1 MAHESMGY
9 TTKSVAGGVE
19 ILFNSEYVGMAVT
32 LDTTAFTDGVCKAGT
47 PIAKD
52 GKKGVTT
59 PGASGAA
66 GTTTAFGILL
76 SDVYQNRPQGTLVIG
91 GYINT
96 AVAQTHSNV
105 TYDAETKT
113 ALKNVVFM

>member
-1 MAHESMGY
+1 MAHEVMGFSRK
-9 TTKSVAGGVE
+9 TVDSGVE

-32 LDTTAFTDGVCKAGT
+32 LDTTAFTNGVCEAGT

-59 PGASGAA
+59 PGANGAA

-76 SDVYQNRPQGTLVIG
+76 ADVHQDRPQATIVIG

-96 AVAQTHSNV
+96 AVASAHSGV

>member
-1 MAHESMGY
+1 MAQEVMEFKRKTIDS
-9 TTKSVAGGVE
+9 GVE
-19 ILFNSEYVGMAVT
+19 ILFNSNYTGKAVT
-32 LDTTAFTDGVCKAGT
+32 LDTTAFTSGVCKAGT
-47 PIAKD
+47 PVAKD

-59 PGASGAA
+59 AGTGGAA

-76 SDVYQNRPQGTLVIG
+76 ADVYQDRPQGTIVIG

-96 AVAQTHSNV
+96 AVAEAHSGV